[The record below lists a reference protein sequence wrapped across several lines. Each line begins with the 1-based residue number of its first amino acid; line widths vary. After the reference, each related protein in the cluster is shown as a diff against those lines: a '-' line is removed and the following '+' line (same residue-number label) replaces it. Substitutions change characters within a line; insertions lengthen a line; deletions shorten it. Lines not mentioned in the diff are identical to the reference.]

1 MAELVIDDAVVR
13 RRLRRLD
20 ELLQGLR
27 EVGARSREAFLD
39 DTMAQ
44 HATAWRLQRAIQAV
58 LNIGAHIL
66 AERGIVDWEEY
77 REIPQRLTRFG
88 VLSTALAARLEKAAG
103 QRNILVHM
111 YVEVD
116 PELIYETL
124 QEDLDAF
131 NEFAECVLRVLED

>member
-1 MAELVIDDAVVR
+1 M
-13 RRLRRLD
+13 RLFAAGCD
-20 ELLQGLR
+20 GWMSCSKGYEKSAG
-27 EVGARSREAFLD
+27 RSREAFLD

-66 AERGIVDWEEY
+66 AERGVVDWEEY
-77 REIPQRLTRFG
+77 REIPQRLARLD
-88 VLSTALAARLEKAAG
+88 VLSAALAARLEKAAG

-116 PELIYETL
+116 PELIYKTL

-131 NEFAECVLRVLED
+131 NEFAECVLRVLDD